1 MSKPI
6 NSREKGAAAER
17 EFAQLIRDL
26 TGWVLL
32 RNLDQSRGGG
42 YDLLAAE
49 DCPLNLFA
57 IEIKRH
63 AVVRPHQVNEWW
75 EQATQQA
82 IKAGKMPLLA
92 CRADR
97 GKWRV
102 IVPVHWLSGN
112 PHHYGTAELSL
123 SDFAAT
129 IVAMTDRPAE

>member
-1 MSKPI
+1 MKKPI

-17 EFAQLIRDL
+17 EFAQLVRDL

-32 RNLDQSRGGG
+32 RNLDQSRSGGH
-42 YDLLAAE
+42 DLMAAE
-49 DCPLNLFA
+49 DCPLNRFA

-63 AVVRPHQVNEWW
+63 AVVRPHQVSEWW

-82 IKAGKMPLLA
+82 IKAGKTPLLA

-112 PHHYGTAELSL
+112 PRHYGTAEFSL
-123 SDFAAT
+123 NDFGAT
-129 IVAMTDRPAE
+129 LIAMTDRPAE